1 MNTGKPLYFQIKE
14 KITELIDSNEYLP
27 GEMIPSEREMAKAL
41 GINRMTV
48 KKAVS
53 LLVEEGV
60 LSSEAGRG
68 TFVCKLDTRLSMSNV
83 CTDRKAISELVRLT
97 GQVPKNKVIVS
108 EKVQG
113 IASICEKL
121 RLNVE
126 DELYMLHRIRYSDK
140 TPVALEY
147 THLPMKFFPDI
158 ESVDFTDISLY
169 GYMKSVHHHPEYME
183 RRLILMPASAREAKY
198 LEIAEGEPVYFF
210 EFLGKDGDGN
220 PVEYTK
226 SFMRPDQ
233 LRFSIQSLPVLRP
246 V

>member
-1 MNTGKPLYFQIKE
+1 MNAAKPLYLQIKE
-14 KITELIDSNEYLP
+14 KITAWIDSGEYLP
-27 GEMIPSEREMAKAL
+27 GEMIPSEREMAKTL

-48 KKAVS
+48 KKAIS

-68 TFVCKLDTRLSMSNV
+68 TFVRKLDTRLSMGDV
-83 CTDRKAISELVRLT
+83 RTQRKAISELVRLT

-113 IASICEKL
+113 IPSICEKL
-121 RLNVE
+121 HLDE
-126 DELYMLHRIRYSDK
+126 EEELYMLHRIRYSDK

-147 THLPMKFFPDI
+147 AHLPIKFFPDI
-158 ESVDFTDISLY
+158 ESMDFTDISLY
-169 GYMKSVHHHPEYME
+169 GYMKSMNHHPESME
-183 RRLILMPASAREAKY
+183 RRLILMPANAREAKY

-210 EFLGKDGDGN
+210 EFIGKDSDGN

-233 LRFSIQSLPVLRP
+233 LRFSIQSLPALLP
-246 V
+246 D